1 MRRIVSLSFSY
12 LLAYLVA
19 SYLDL
24 HTTILAL
31 QRPGTSEGNVYST
44 SGHDYIAAKAWL
56 ITAAGAVFIEAFL
69 LFGALN
75 AQRVSE
81 HWLRHPIRSFGKLY
95 VIFWS
100 QKVMDCSPLH
110 MLSFVIAFIPLRL
123 LAAANNLLIYY
134 YGTAPLGRLIGLL
147 SHRTSLV
154 AAFWLVMGTL
164 FYVLTFAC
172 APLAARLIIWL
183 RTDEDTSNP
192 EVSFQRSPE

>member
-1 MRRIVSLSFSY
+1 MRRIVIFSLLY
-12 LLAYLVA
+12 LLAYVVA

-31 QRPGTSEGNVYST
+31 QRPGTSEGNVYATTGQDYVST
-44 SGHDYIAAKAWL
+44 KAWL

-75 AQRVSE
+75 ARRVSE
-81 HWLRHPIRSFGKLY
+81 HWLRHPIRSFGKFY

-100 QKVMDCSPLH
+100 RKLMDRSPLH
-110 MLSFVIAFIPLRL
+110 MISFVIAFVPMRL
-123 LAAANNLLIYY
+123 LAAANNILIYY

-147 SHRTSLV
+147 SQRTSPT

-164 FYVLTFAC
+164 FYLLAFAC
-172 APLAARLIIWL
+172 APLAARLIVWL
-183 RTDEDTSNP
+183 R
-192 EVSFQRSPE
+192 R